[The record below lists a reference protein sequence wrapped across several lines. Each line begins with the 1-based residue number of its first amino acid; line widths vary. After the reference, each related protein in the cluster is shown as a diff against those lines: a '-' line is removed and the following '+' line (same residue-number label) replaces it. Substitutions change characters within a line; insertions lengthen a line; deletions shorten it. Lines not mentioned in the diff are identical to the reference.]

1 MDEDGACED
10 CAMQRQHW
18 YDMKRF
24 LVFVA
29 SDDFRD
35 NLRIQREIGSHLRNI
50 ISLSEPVNLEPPN
63 GRVYPIEAKGEFGQ
77 IVFRDG
83 WKEFVSANNIEE
95 NDSILFV
102 YRGSSRFKIIE
113 LSTSDD
119 DGFMRE
125 GARLSC
131 RAQKRTRSCAKTL
144 EKIASTSS
152 PSTKSGYGARKAQ
165 NPASVKPEP
174 LSSNLRGS
182 FRRPY
187 ILARHTTLP
196 VQMKRKVE
204 KKVQAIG
211 SELPIFVKA
220 MTTTNIDGGGKSLGE
235 VLFGMVYASACLPDK
250 TQPLRLQLE
259 GRKKQWPAML
269 TVTCRNQR
277 RVYDGWKEFARDNKL
292 KPGDICLFEVSS
304 RNSRSLTMTVHLV
317 R

>member
-35 NLRIQREIGSHLRNI
+35 NL
-50 ISLSEPVNLEPPN
+50 
-63 GRVYPIEAKGEFGQ
+63 
-77 IVFRDG
+77 
-83 WKEFVSANNIEE
+83 
-95 NDSILFV
+95 
-102 YRGSSRFKIIE
+102 
-113 LSTSDD
+113 
-119 DGFMRE
+119 
-125 GARLSC
+125 
-131 RAQKRTRSCAKTL
+131 
-144 EKIASTSS
+144 
-152 PSTKSGYGARKAQ
+152 
-165 NPASVKPEP
+165 
-174 LSSNLRGS
+174 
-182 FRRPY
+182 
-187 ILARHTTLP
+187 
-196 VQMKRKVE
+196 
-204 KKVQAIG
+204 
-211 SELPIFVKA
+211 
-220 MTTTNIDGGGKSLGE
+220 
-235 VLFGMVYASACLPDK
+235 LFGMVYASACLPDK